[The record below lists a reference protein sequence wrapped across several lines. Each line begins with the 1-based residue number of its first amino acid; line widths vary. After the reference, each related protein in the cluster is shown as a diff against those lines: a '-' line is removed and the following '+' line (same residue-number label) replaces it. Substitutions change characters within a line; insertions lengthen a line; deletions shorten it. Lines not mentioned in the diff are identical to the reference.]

1 MAHWG
6 SHEVEEVLPLGG
18 EVEGGGVVVV
28 VVGGG
33 GGGARVGEGVS
44 LRLAASSAAAMSAA
58 EGDAGA
64 AGEGLASVWVGR
76 PEREREFLL
85 RRWAAAAAAGLE
97 EGV

>member
-1 MAHWG
+1 M
-6 SHEVEEVLPLGG
+6 LPLGG

-28 VVGGG
+28 VVGG

-85 RRWAAAAAAGLE
+85 GRWAAAAAAGLE
-97 EGV
+97 EGVQGERRDESREG